1 MIRLACFVSL
11 GLGVFSFLIFVV
23 TLLQR
28 PRADRGPELTSGP
41 EGWAKLGEAGA
52 KVIDAFTKA
61 GPTLS
66 ALIAS
71 LFFVGVGAYLSLNV
85 PPSKPPEQKVI
96 TIGSSVIRCVIEG
109 FPDGRSDVPAVSD
122 GGSTKDYYDC
132 IDSMA
137 KQISQD
143 KLLQVLIIGRVDKR
157 ELRAKPSSLYGSNLG
172 LAYQRAV
179 ATEDYLMS
187 VYRRDYGQTHTPNNL
202 TEREVAERV
211 TVLPGGPRYVGPLS
225 NNLALSHDR
234 SAEIIA
240 LWVHN
245 SANTP
250 DATKT
255 DSK

>member
-109 FPDGRSDVPAVSD
+109 FPDGERRRLNKRLLRLHRFD
-122 GGSTKDYYDC
+122 GKTD
-132 IDSMA
+132 
-137 KQISQD
+137 
-143 KLLQVLIIGRVDKR
+143 
-157 ELRAKPSSLYGSNLG
+157 
-172 LAYQRAV
+172 
-179 ATEDYLMS
+179 
-187 VYRRDYGQTHTPNNL
+187 
-202 TEREVAERV
+202 
-211 TVLPGGPRYVGPLS
+211 LPGQAAPGLNHWQSGQARTSG
-225 NNLALSHDR
+225 
-234 SAEIIA
+234 E
-240 LWVHN
+240 
-245 SANTP
+245 TQ
-250 DATKT
+250 
-255 DSK
+255 